1 MLPTILTIGNLMLGF
16 TAIALMTLP
25 QTVGWGAPRLE
36 TSVWCIV
43 LAGALDAVDGPI
55 ARLRGGGP
63 TPWGHELDSMA
74 DLVSFGLA
82 PAVLLGVAVQQSM
95 RLFSVLAGAIYVLS
109 GAWRLARYIW
119 SGSRPHDG
127 RFEGMPITA
136 AGLAIAAFWLFEMH
150 LWGGVVH
157 AEAAFLLVILCSL
170 LMISR
175 IEYEKFPELGR
186 RDRRNTLKWWIAGG
200 AILLI
205 VVRPALTGLPI
216 ALLYIA
222 HGPLK
227 LAPRLIPAVTGVKR
241 KRKGN

>member
-1 MLPTILTIGNLMLGF
+1 MLPTILTIGNLLLGF
-16 TAIALMTLP
+16 SAIALMTLP
-25 QTVGWGAPRLE
+25 QTVGWGAPLLE
-36 TSVWCIV
+36 KSVWCIV

-63 TPWGHELDSMA
+63 TPWGHELDSLA
-74 DLVSFGLA
+74 DFVSFGIA
-82 PAVLLGVAVQQSM
+82 PAVLLGVSVQPSV
-95 RLFSVLAGAIYVLS
+95 RLFSVLVGSVFVIS
-109 GAWRLARYIW
+109 GVWRLARYIW

-136 AGLAIAAFWLFEMH
+136 AGLAIVAFWLFENH
-150 LWGGVVH
+150 IWGGVVH
-157 AEAAFLLVILCSL
+157 PEAAYLLVILCSL

-205 VVRPALTGLPI
+205 AVRPALTGLPI

-227 LAPRLIPAVTGVKR
+227 IVPRLVPAGTGGQ
-241 KRKGN
+241 RKGKSR